1 MRRTRSTYAV
11 ATMAAGLTLSLTL
24 AACSGADDTTEGTRP
39 SASSSMDGSDHSAMS
54 GTDAVEPVSTGDPFA
69 DARTAAA
76 HMPETALTLATGLAA
91 ATGTAGEVDSDA
103 ATLRA
108 GLTALLQEHVY
119 LTGIGVATAYT
130 AGADSEEFAAAKAAL
145 DGNTDDL
152 AEAVGSLAGE
162 EQGTAFHQLWD
173 EHIGYFVDYA
183 VAVKSGDQAA
193 ADAAQASLAG
203 YTTDAGAF
211 FEQISAGNLPADAV
225 AEALTMH
232 VSTLT
237 AAIDA
242 LAAGEPT
249 ASDTLKA
256 AADHVGM
263 DAATI
268 ATGLA
273 AGAGLSGDPMDDAST
288 LRSTL
293 TALLQEHVYL
303 ASYAVFTAY
312 TAEGGVDSPAFTAAA
327 ATLDANSVALSDA
340 VTSLAGE
347 EKGAAF
353 LDLWREHIGYFVDYA
368 VADATGDTD
377 GQQEAL
383 MNLDG
388 YRGPAGQFFEDVSGG
403 ELPADDVAA
412 GLGMHVS
419 TLAGAI
425 DSLAAALVP

>member
-11 ATMAAGLTLSLTL
+11 AAMAAGLTLSLTL
-24 AACSGADDTTEGTRP
+24 AACSSSEGDTTGSAP
-39 SASSSMDGSDHSAMS
+39 SSTSSMEMDHDSMG
-54 GTDAVEPVSTGDPFA
+54 GTDSVQPVSTGDPFA

-76 HMPETALTLATGLAA
+76 HMPETGLTLATGLAA
-91 ATGTAGEVDSDA
+91 ATDTAGEVDSDA
-103 ATLRA
+103 AALRST
-108 GLTALLQEHVY
+108 LTAMLQEHVY

-130 AGADSEEFAAAKAAL
+130 AGPDSEEFAAAKASL

-152 AEAVGSLAGE
+152 AEAIGSLAGDE
-162 EQGTAFHQLWD
+162 NAATFHDVWD
-173 EHIGYFVDYA
+173 AHIGYFVDYA
-183 VAVKSGDQAA
+183 VAVKAGDTAGA
-193 ADAAQASLAG
+193 EAAQASLAQ

-225 AEALTMH
+225 AEALAMH
-232 VSTLT
+232 VSTMS

-273 AGAGLSGDPMDDAST
+273 AGAGLSGDAMDDAST
-288 LRSTL
+288 LRATL

-312 TAEGGVDSPAFTAAA
+312 TAEGGVESPAFTAAA

-347 EKGAAF
+347 EQGAAF
-353 LDLWREHIGYFVDYA
+353 LDLWREHIGFFVDYA
-368 VADATGDTD
+368 VADATGDED
-377 GQQEAL
+377 ARQQAL
-383 MNLDG
+383 MDLDG
-388 YRGPAGQFFEDVSGG
+388 YRGPAGQFFDDVSGG

>member
-1 MRRTRSTYAV
+1 MMRRTRSTYAV
-11 ATMAAGLTLSLTL
+11 AAMAAGLTLSLTL
-24 AACSGADDTTEGTRP
+24 AACSSTEDDTTAGAP
-39 SASSSMDGSDHSAMS
+39 SATSSTEMDHEGMS
-54 GTDAVEPVSTGDPFA
+54 TDSVEPVSTGDPFA

-76 HMPETALTLATGLAA
+76 HMPETGLTLATGLAA
-91 ATGTAGEVDSDA
+91 ATETAGEVDSDA
-103 ATLRA
+103 AALRST
-108 GLTALLQEHVY
+108 LTALLQEHVY

-130 AGADSEEFAAAKAAL
+130 AGPDSEEFAAAKAAL
-145 DGNTDDL
+145 DGNTDDM
-152 AEAVGSLAGE
+152 AAAIGSLAGE
-162 EQGTAFHQLWD
+162 ENAATFQQVWD
-173 EHIGYFVDYA
+173 AHIGYFVDYA
-183 VAVKSGDQAA
+183 VAVKAGDTAGA
-193 ADAAQASLAG
+193 EAAQAELAQ
-203 YTTDAGAF
+203 YTVDAGAF
-211 FEQISAGNLPADAV
+211 FEQISAGNLPAAAV
-225 AEALTMH
+225 TEALAMH
-232 VSTLT
+232 VSTMS

-273 AGAGLSGDPMDDAST
+273 AGAGLSGDAMDDAST
-288 LRSTL
+288 LRATL

-340 VTSLAGE
+340 VASLAGE

>member
-11 ATMAAGLTLSLTL
+11 AAMAAGLTLSLTL
-24 AACSGADDTTEGTRP
+24 AACSSTDDTTAGTDP
-39 SASSSMDGSDHSAMS
+39 SASSSTAMDHSSMGAT
-54 GTDAVEPVSTGDPFA
+54 GAVEPVSTGDPFA

-76 HMPETALTLATGLAA
+76 HMPETGLTLATGLAA
-91 ATGTAGEVDSDA
+91 ATDTAGEVDSDA

-130 AGADSEEFAAAKAAL
+130 AGPDSEEFAAAKAAL
-145 DGNTDDL
+145 DGNTADL
-152 AEAVGSLAGE
+152 ADAVGSLAGE
-162 EQGTAFHQLWD
+162 EQGTAFQQLWD
-173 EHIGYFVDYA
+173 AHVGYFVDYA
-183 VAVKSGDQAA
+183 VAVKSGDTAGA
-193 ADAAQASLAG
+193 EAAQASLTQ
-203 YTTDAGAF
+203 YTVDAGTF
-211 FEQISAGNLPADAV
+211 FEQISAGNLPAAAV
-225 AEALTMH
+225 TEALAMH
-232 VSTLT
+232 VSTMS

-273 AGAGLSGDPMDDAST
+273 AGAGLSGDAMDDAST

-303 ASYAVFTAY
+303 ASFAVFTAY

-347 EKGAAF
+347 ENGAAF

-383 MNLDG
+383 TNLDG
-388 YRGPAGQFFEDVSGG
+388 YRGPAGEFFEKVSNG

>member
-11 ATMAAGLTLSLTL
+11 AAMAAGLTLSLTL
-24 AACSGADDTTEGTRP
+24 AACSSSDDTATGSSTP
-39 SASSSMDGSDHSAMS
+39 SMSSTMDMGGMDMGS
-54 GTDAVEPVSTGDPFA
+54 VEPVSTGDPFA
-69 DARTAAA
+69 DARTAAQ
-76 HMPETALTLATGLAA
+76 HMPETGLTLATGLAA

-103 ATLRA
+103 ATLRS

-130 AGADSEEFAAAKAAL
+130 AGADSAEFTAAKAAL
-145 DGNTDDL
+145 DGNTADL
-152 AEAVGSLAGE
+152 ADAVGSIAGE
-162 EQGTAFHQLWD
+162 EQGMAFQQLWD

-183 VAVKSGDQAA
+183 VAVKGGDQAA

-203 YTTDAGAF
+203 YTTDAGTF
-211 FEQISAGNLPADAV
+211 FEQISAGNLPAAAV

-232 VSTLT
+232 VTTLT
-237 AAIDA
+237 AVIDA

-256 AADHVGM
+256 AAEHVGM

-273 AGAGLSGDPMDDAST
+273 AGAGLSGDAMDDAST
-288 LRSTL
+288 LRANL
-293 TALLQEHVYL
+293 TAMLQEHVYL
-303 ASYAVFTAY
+303 ASFAVFTAY
-312 TAEGGVDSPAFTAAA
+312 TAEGGVESPAFTAAA
-327 ATLDANSVALSDA
+327 ATLDANSVQLSEA
-340 VTSLAGE
+340 VASLAGE
-347 EKGAAF
+347 ENGAAF
-353 LDLWREHIGYFVDYA
+353 LDLWREHIGFFVDYA
-368 VADATGDTD
+368 VADATGDEAARD
-377 GQQEAL
+377 QAL
-383 MNLDG
+383 MDLDG
-388 YRGPAGQFFEDVSGG
+388 YRGPAGEFFEMVSDG

-425 DSLAAALVP
+425 DSLATALVK

>member
-11 ATMAAGLTLSLTL
+11 AAMAAGLTLSLTL
-24 AACSGADDTTEGTRP
+24 AACSSTDDTATGTTP
-39 SASSSMDGSDHSAMS
+39 SASSSMEMGSGHDGMDS
-54 GTDAVEPVSTGDPFA
+54 VEPVSTGDPFA

-76 HMPETALTLATGLAA
+76 HMPETGLTLATGLAA
-91 ATGTAGEVDSDA
+91 ATDTAGEVDSDA

-130 AGADSEEFAAAKAAL
+130 AGADSAEFMAAKAAL

-152 AEAVGSLAGE
+152 ADAVGSLAGE
-162 EQGTAFHQLWD
+162 EQGAAFHDLWD

-203 YTTDAGAF
+203 YTTQAGAF

-232 VSTLT
+232 VTTLT

-273 AGAGLSGDPMDDAST
+273 AGAGLSGDAMDDAST

-347 EKGAAF
+347 ENGAAF
-353 LDLWREHIGYFVDYA
+353 LDLWREHIGFFVDYA
-368 VADATGDTD
+368 VADATGDED
-377 GQQEAL
+377 ARQEQL
-383 MNLDG
+383 LNLDG
-388 YRGPAGQFFEDVSGG
+388 YRGPAGEFFEKISNG
-403 ELPADDVAA
+403 ELPADAVAD
-412 GLGMHVS
+412 GLAHHVA

-425 DSLAAALVP
+425 DSLAAALVK